1 MVTTN
6 NLKAKFHMYFHNI
19 SANAG
24 PDASIVF
31 AFILVF
37 HKSFATSNLCDL
49 FCKIT
54 PAFTI
59 SSFHVDKIVK

>member
-1 MVTTN
+1 
-6 NLKAKFHMYFHNI
+6 MYFHNI